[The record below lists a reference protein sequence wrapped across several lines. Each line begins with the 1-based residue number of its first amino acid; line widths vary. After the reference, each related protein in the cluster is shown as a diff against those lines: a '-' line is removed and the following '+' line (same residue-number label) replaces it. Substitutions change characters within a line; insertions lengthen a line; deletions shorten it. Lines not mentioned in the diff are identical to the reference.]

1 MEEFVSKFKAYEFF
15 GFHRNDI
22 VQRNLYY
29 IREFDAY
36 FIFHSTDYVEIPGK
50 GWFHHYELIQVNV
63 FGDYIVD
70 PDDDDSVEIQTV
82 PVPVD
87 MAEFNCAF
95 LYFSNSD
102 DSSVSGDEVLNFGT
116 DKDLWDGSGNPTQE
130 WIDIQKAVQPLV
142 YQSIEAGE
150 SSKSEYFDKLYLGFW
165 PGYQPFH
172 EVIGLC
178 PVTSNVVVYDYF
190 KYMPFPDFSLRL
202 NHGFA
207 RGVEGYLS
215 VDPKKLYKFSFLS
228 DSLPSPR
235 ATFFIKGKR
244 YVCSKLT
251 ASFSQNGMSRL
262 IKGEFYRF

>member
-1 MEEFVSKFKAYEFF
+1 MNE
-15 GFHRNDI
+15 
-22 VQRNLYY
+22 
-29 IREFDAY
+29 
-36 FIFHSTDYVEIPGK
+36 
-50 GWFHHYELIQVNV
+50 
-63 FGDYIVD
+63 
-70 PDDDDSVEIQTV
+70 
-82 PVPVD
+82 
-87 MAEFNCAF
+87 
-95 LYFSNSD
+95 
-102 DSSVSGDEVLNFGT
+102 VSGNRD
-116 DKDLWDGSGNPTQE
+116 WSGMDSGKLDNSLELSLDMTE
-130 WIDIQKAVQPLV
+130 EEREKSKLV

-244 YVCSKLT
+244 YVCSKLA

>member
-1 MEEFVSKFKAYEFF
+1 
-15 GFHRNDI
+15 
-22 VQRNLYY
+22 
-29 IREFDAY
+29 
-36 FIFHSTDYVEIPGK
+36 
-50 GWFHHYELIQVNV
+50 
-63 FGDYIVD
+63 
-70 PDDDDSVEIQTV
+70 
-82 PVPVD
+82 

-150 SSKSEYFDKLYLGFW
+150 SSKSEYFDKLFTSDSGLW
-165 PGYQPFH
+165 YQPFH

-202 NHGFA
+202 NHGFCP

-215 VDPKKLYKFSFLS
+215 VDPKNSTSFLS
-228 DSLPSPR
+228 CRIPFRLPVQLSL
-235 ATFFIKGKR
+235 
-244 YVCSKLT
+244 
-251 ASFSQNGMSRL
+251 
-262 IKGEFYRF
+262 

>member
-1 MEEFVSKFKAYEFF
+1 ML
-15 GFHRNDI
+15 I
-22 VQRNLYY
+22 LY
-29 IREFDAY
+29 
-36 FIFHSTDYVEIPGK
+36 SIPRITWRSRK

-150 SSKSEYFDKLYLGFW
+150 SSKSEYFDKLLPRILAW
-165 PGYQPFH
+165 YQPFH

-207 RGVEGYLS
+207 REWKVISLLIQKTLQVFFLVGFPS
-215 VDPKKLYKFSFLS
+215 VSPCNFLYK
-228 DSLPSPR
+228 R
-235 ATFFIKGKR
+235 KK
-244 YVCSKLT
+244 VCML
-251 ASFSQNGMSRL
+251 
-262 IKGEFYRF
+262 